1 MTDQEKEK
9 KGKEEVQKIEN
20 LKDER
25 SFFGKIKSIFDII
38 FFLIFILMKRKN
50 IVDTSFN
57 SHNNISYLIHVLHI

>member
-9 KGKEEVQKIEN
+9 EGKEEVQKIEN

-38 FFLIFILMKRKN
+38 FFLSFILMKKKT
-50 IVDTSFN
+50 VDTNFN

>member
-9 KGKEEVQKIEN
+9 EGKEEVQKIEN

-38 FFLIFILMKRKN
+38 FFLSFILMKKKT
-50 IVDTSFN
+50 VDTSFN